1 MNKPDPVTPL
11 TKAEQDFTAWLDVT
25 SDRDT
30 VLSELKANLQ
40 TAIEIELAT
49 IPIYLYTYYSLVRNT
64 ESGENID
71 EAQFFAN
78 KAGGIIMSVA
88 VEEMLHMSLSSNILF
103 SMGQAPKLYKRAPGA
118 YPTGLPFHQ
127 PQGPTGPNGATA
139 VSIPLGKL
147 SFEQLWH
154 FLQIEYPESHDALPQ
169 DRNWQTIG
177 QFYSYIRCLL
187 STKFVTDADFRK
199 GAAASAIQPYNY
211 SPNNVDT
218 VYPRGKFDP
227 WKPAPPAPEPGWAK
241 GDKCPS
247 AAAAAVYPD
256 TGDSHA
262 GKTELVTIASIYDAL
277 CAIDT
282 ICDQGEGNATPV
294 GASDIDDPS
303 KREYSHYWKFLTLQ
317 AQFADYAGCTE
328 VLAAEPKPPAPVLPA
343 VNQAMLA
350 DVIVDFPDSPTNA
363 AYPDELRPIA
373 TFSSACFQYMLI
385 MTETI
390 FRVPPDQQK
399 LFFNEALHRSMI
411 WVLDKYIRTIRQIPL
426 TYTDSTP
433 AAYAGKF
440 MGPTFENV
448 DLGSRENSF
457 ASLAAYG
464 RAAVKAAQAIID
476 QDPQSPLA
484 SVMGNVIYYVGVAT
498 TKTGSDGAA
507 MHLPDVGPY
516 WADAGEPVPAPYPY
530 KAIPQFPATIGTQPA
545 GLPLHSCMGLNAC
558 KGADRFGVDGPRFGK
573 ANDCA
578 GQGWCSTTADHTCH
592 VQNECRNQGG
602 CGLYG
607 TGEEMNHPA
616 MNDCRSQG
624 SCATP
629 INAERFSTNG
639 PNRGKSV
646 WLRAREVFAEKVWPD
661 LRKELLAKQKAGGI
675 DPDLTIPAKL
685 GKPPAAFAAT
695 GPTYLWISEDNDARG
710 NMTACGSSGMSGAGG
725 CS

>member
-1 MNKPDPVTPL
+1 MTKPDPVTPL
-11 TKAEQDFTAWLDVT
+11 TQAETEFVAHLNTT
-25 SDRDT
+25 SSRET

-64 ESGENID
+64 ESGQNID

-78 KAGGIIMSVA
+78 KAGAIIMSVA

-103 SMGQAPKLYKRAPGA
+103 AMGGTPKLYKRAPGA
-118 YPTGLPFHQ
+118 YPTGLPFHN
-127 PQGPTGPNGATA
+127 PQGPVGPGGATA
-139 VSIPLGKL
+139 VSIPLGKF

-169 DRNWQTIG
+169 DRDWATIG

-187 STKFVTDADFRK
+187 STKFLTDADFQM
-199 GAAASAIQPYNY
+199 GAAAKAIQPFNY

-218 VYPRGKFDP
+218 VYPSGRFDP
-227 WKPAPPAPEPGWAK
+227 WKPAPSAPEPGWAK
-241 GDKCPS
+241 GDTCPS
-247 AAAAAVYPD
+247 AAASAVYPD

-262 GKTELVTIASIYDAL
+262 GNTELVTVKSITDAL

-294 GASDIDDPS
+294 GASDIDDLS
-303 KREYSHYWKFLTLQ
+303 KKEYSHYWKFLTLQ
-317 AQFADYAGCTE
+317 AQFADYAQCKE
-328 VLAAEPKPPAPVLPA
+328 VLAAQPAPPAPLLPA
-343 VNQAMLA
+343 VTEAMLA

-363 AYPDELRPIA
+363 AYPKELRPIA
-373 TFSSACFQYMLI
+373 TFCSACFQYMLI

-399 LFFNEALHRSMI
+399 LFFNEGLHRSMI

-426 TYTDSTP
+426 
-433 AAYAGKF
+433 AYADSAPAGFGGKF

-448 DLGSRENSF
+448 DLGSRDASF

-476 QDPQSPLA
+476 LDPQAPLA
-484 SVMGNVIYYVGVAT
+484 GVMGNVIYYVGVAT
-498 TKTGSDGAA
+498 TKTGSDGAP

-516 WADAGEPVPAPYPY
+516 WADAGDPVPTPYPY
-530 KAIPQFPATIGTQPA
+530 KALPQFPATIGTQPE
-545 GLPLHSCMGLNAC
+545 GLPLHACMGLNAC
-558 KGADRFGVDGPRFGK
+558 KGADRFGVDGPRFG
-573 ANDCA
+573 APNDCA
-578 GQGWCSTTADHTCH
+578 GQGWCSTAADHTCH

-607 TGEEMNHPA
+607 TADELTHPGR
-616 MNDCRSQG
+616 NDCRSQG

-639 PNRGKSV
+639 RNQGKSV
-646 WLRAREVFAEKVWPD
+646 WLRARAVFAEQVWPD
-661 LRKELLAKQKAGGI
+661 LRTELLAKQKAGATA
-675 DPDLTIPAKL
+675 PDVSLPAKL
-685 GKPPAAFAAT
+685 GKPPAAFAQT
-695 GPTYLWISEDNDARG
+695 GPTYLWISEDNEARG
-710 NMTACGSSGMSGAGG
+710 NMTACGSSGLSGAGG